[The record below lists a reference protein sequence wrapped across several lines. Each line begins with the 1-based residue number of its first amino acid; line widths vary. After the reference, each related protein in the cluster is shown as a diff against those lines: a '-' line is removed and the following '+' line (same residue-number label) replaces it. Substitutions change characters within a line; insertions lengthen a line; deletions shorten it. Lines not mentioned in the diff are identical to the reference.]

1 MGLIIVMEE
10 VGTININNVVF
21 GLEVIGTIAFAS
33 SGTMVGIHKK
43 MDIFGVMVM
52 AITTAVGG
60 GIIRDI
66 ILGCLP
72 PAAFLHPI
80 YVIIALICSLI
91 MFVIISRKRKM
102 EVGKMAL
109 IYDKLMIILDAI
121 GLGVFTV
128 IGTNQAY
135 ETGYKEDVFLVL
147 FVGIVTGVG
156 GGVLR
161 DIMAQE
167 MPFIFVKHIYA
178 CASLSGAVFCILFL
192 PLSKPAAMIGG
203 TIVVI
208 IIRLFAAK
216 YRWNLP
222 RIE

>member
-1 MGLIIVMEE
+1 MEE
-10 VGTININNVVF
+10 VGTINISNVVF
-21 GLEVIGTIAFAS
+21 VLETIGTIAFSS
-33 SGTMVGIHKK
+33 SGTMVGIRKK

-52 AITTAVGG
+52 AVTTAVGG

-80 YVIIALICSLI
+80 YVMVAILCSLI
-91 MFVIISRKRKM
+91 MFVMASLKKQF
-102 EVGKMAL
+102 EAGKMMM

-128 IGTNQAY
+128 IGIEKAC
-135 ETGYKEDVFLVL
+135 ETGYKEDFFLVL

-178 CASLSGAVFCILFL
+178 CASLSGAVICILFM
-192 PLSKPAAMIGG
+192 PVSKPVAMVCG

-208 IIRLFAAK
+208 MVRLFAAK

-222 RIE
+222 RIK

>member
-1 MGLIIVMEE
+1 MKGMEE
-10 VGTININNVVF
+10 VGTININNVVLV
-21 GLEVIGTIAFAS
+21 LEVIGTIAFSS
-33 SGTMVGIHKK
+33 SGTMVGIRKK
-43 MDIFGVMVM
+43 MDIFGVIVM
-52 AITTAVGG
+52 AVTTAVGG

-80 YVIIALICSLI
+80 YVMVAILCSVI
-91 MFVIISRKRKM
+91 MFVMASLKQQIA
-102 EVGKMAL
+102 VGKMVTL
-109 IYDKLMIILDAI
+109 YDKLMIILDAV

-128 IGTNQAY
+128 IGIEKACEN
-135 ETGYKEDVFLVL
+135 GYKEDVFLVL

-178 CASLSGAVFCILFL
+178 CASLSGAVFCILFM
-192 PLSKPAAMIGG
+192 PVSKPVAMVGG
-203 TIVVI
+203 TVVVI
-208 IIRLFAAK
+208 MVRLFAAK

-222 RIE
+222 RIK